1 MRRVHATT
9 VFATMPGRAAHAR
22 LQRSREGNAM
32 LFELRLFAYRLV
44 KPFQWPTSRVVPIP
58 RPTTFVGP
66 DSALKLCDSI
76 AQFGFRRVLIV
87 TDAVL
92 VRLGLV
98 EPLRAALAAR
108 GVEVAVHDGITPD
121 PTHDV
126 LQRGYEAAKA
136 HRSDAILAVGGGSVI
151 DAAKVIGAMVVSGKS
166 PAQLVGMLK
175 VGKPMLPLFAIP
187 TTAGTGSEVTV
198 AAVVTDP
205 VAHLK
210 AAVIDPKLVPAA
222 AALDPLMMKGMP
234 KSITAATG
242 MDALTHAIE
251 AYTNRWPHAET
262 AFHAVSAVRMI
273 FANLPRACADGDD
286 LEAREAMALASFYA
300 GLAFTKAYVGYVHA
314 FSHKVGGMYGVPHG
328 LGNAILLPYVLD
340 FLKDAPLAEQRLAE
354 LAVAIGAGQASEPR
368 AALARRFV
376 ERVRELNRT
385 VGIPEK
391 LEALKSADIP
401 AVARAAM
408 IEAHRDYPV
417 PKNMS
422 LAEAEALLRG
432 CLA

>member
-1 MRRVHATT
+1 
-9 VFATMPGRAAHAR
+9 
-22 LQRSREGNAM
+22 M
-32 LFELRLFAYRLV
+32 LFALRLFAYRLV
-44 KPFQWPTSRVVPIP
+44 KPLQWPTSRVVAIP

-66 DSALKLCDSI
+66 GAALRLCDSI
-76 AQFGFRRVLIV
+76 AQFGLKRVLVV

-92 VRLGLV
+92 VKLGLV
-98 EPLRAALAAR
+98 EPLRKALAEQ
-108 GVEVAVHDGITPD
+108 GVDVAIHDGITPD
-121 PTHDV
+121 PTYDV
-126 LQRGYEAAKA
+126 LQRGYDAARA
-136 HRSDAILAVGGGSVI
+136 HGSDSILAVGGGSVI

-166 PAQLVGMLK
+166 PARLVGMLK
-175 VGKPMLPLFAIP
+175 VGKPMLPLFAVP

-205 VAHLK
+205 VAHAK

-222 AALDPLMMKGMP
+222 AALDPALTTGMP
-234 KSITAATG
+234 KPITAATG
-242 MDALTHAIE
+242 MDALTHAVE
-251 AYTNRWPHAET
+251 AYMNRWPHAET

-273 FANLPRACADGDD
+273 FANLPRACENGAD
-286 LEAREAMALASFYA
+286 LEAREAMLVASFYA

-340 FLKDAPLAEQRLAE
+340 FIKDAPLAEQRLAE
-354 LAVAIGAGQASEPR
+354 LAVAIGAGKDGEPR
-368 AALARRFV
+368 AALAQRFV

-391 LEALKSADIP
+391 LAALKAEDIP
-401 AVARAAM
+401 EVARAAM

-417 PKNMS
+417 PKNMA
-422 LAEAEALLRG
+422 LGDAEALLRR

>member
-1 MRRVHATT
+1 
-9 VFATMPGRAAHAR
+9 
-22 LQRSREGNAM
+22 
-32 LFELRLFAYRLV
+32 
-44 KPFQWPTSRVVPIP
+44 
-58 RPTTFVGP
+58 
-66 DSALKLCDSI
+66 
-76 AQFGFRRVLIV
+76 
-87 TDAVL
+87 
-92 VRLGLV
+92 
-98 EPLRAALAAR
+98 
-108 GVEVAVHDGITPD
+108 
-121 PTHDV
+121 
-126 LQRGYEAAKA
+126 
-136 HRSDAILAVGGGSVI
+136 
-151 DAAKVIGAMVVSGKS
+151 
-166 PAQLVGMLK
+166 MLK
-175 VGKPMLPLFAIP
+175 VGKPMLPLFAVP

-205 VAHLK
+205 VQHVK

-222 AALDPLMMKGMP
+222 AALDPLLTTGMP
-234 KSITAATG
+234 RSITAATG
-242 MDALTHAIE
+242 MDALTHAVE

-273 FANLPRACADGDD
+273 FANLPRACADGQDVA
-286 LEAREAMALASFYA
+286 AREAMLLASFYA

-354 LAVAIGAGQASEPR
+354 LAVAIGAGQAGESR
-368 AALARRFV
+368 AVLAQRFV

-385 VGIPEK
+385 VGIPDK
-391 LEALKSADIP
+391 LAALKAADIP

-422 LAEAEALLRG
+422 LPEAEALLQR

>member
-1 MRRVHATT
+1 
-9 VFATMPGRAAHAR
+9 
-22 LQRSREGNAM
+22 M
-32 LFELRLFAYRLV
+32 LFALRLFAYRLV
-44 KPFQWPTSRVVPIP
+44 KPLQWPTSRVVAIP

-66 DSALKLCDSI
+66 GAALRLCDSI
-76 AQFGFRRVLIV
+76 AQFGLKRVLIV

-92 VRLGLV
+92 VKLGLV
-98 EPLRAALAAR
+98 EPLRRALAEQ
-108 GVEVAVHDGITPD
+108 GVDVAIHDGITPD
-121 PTHDV
+121 PTYDV
-126 LQRGYEAAKA
+126 LQKGYEAARA

-175 VGKPMLPLFAIP
+175 VGKPMLPLFAVP

-205 VAHLK
+205 VAHAK

-222 AALDPLMMKGMP
+222 AALDPALTTGMP
-234 KSITAATG
+234 KPITAATG
-242 MDALTHAIE
+242 MDALTHAVE
-251 AYTNRWPHAET
+251 AYMNRWPHAET
-262 AFHAVSAVRMI
+262 GFHAVSAVRMI
-273 FANLPRACADGDD
+273 FANLPRACEDGGN
-286 LEAREAMALASFYA
+286 LEAREAMLVASFYA

-340 FLKDAPLAEQRLAE
+340 FIKDAPLAEQRLAE
-354 LAVAIGAGQASEPR
+354 LAVAIGAGKESEPR
-368 AALARRFV
+368 AALAQRFV
-376 ERVRELNRT
+376 ERVRELNRA

-391 LEALKSADIP
+391 LAALKAEDIP

-422 LAEAEALLRG
+422 LGDAEALLRR

>member
-1 MRRVHATT
+1 
-9 VFATMPGRAAHAR
+9 
-22 LQRSREGNAM
+22 M
-32 LFELRLFAYRLV
+32 LFALRLFAYRLV
-44 KPFQWPTSRVVPIP
+44 KPLQWPTSRVVAIP

-66 DSALKLCDSI
+66 GAALRLCDSI
-76 AQFGFRRVLIV
+76 AQFGLKRVLIV

-92 VRLGLV
+92 VKLGLV
-98 EPLRAALAAR
+98 EPLRRALAEQ
-108 GVEVAVHDGITPD
+108 GVDVAIHDGITPD
-121 PTHDV
+121 PTYDV
-126 LQRGYEAAKA
+126 LQKGYEAARA
-136 HRSDAILAVGGGSVI
+136 HHSDAILAIGGGSVI
-151 DAAKVIGAMVVSGKS
+151 DAAKVIDAMVVSGKS
-166 PAQLVGMLK
+166 PAKLVGMLK
-175 VGKPMLPLFAIP
+175 VGKPMLPLFAVP

-205 VAHLK
+205 IAHAK

-222 AALDPLMMKGMP
+222 AALDPALTTGMP
-234 KSITAATG
+234 KPITAATG
-242 MDALTHAIE
+242 MDALTHAVE
-251 AYTNRWPHAET
+251 AYMNRWPHAET
-262 AFHAVSAVRMI
+262 GFHAVSAVRMI
-273 FANLPRACADGDD
+273 FANLPRACEDGGN
-286 LEAREAMALASFYA
+286 LEAREAMLVASFYA

-340 FLKDAPLAEQRLAE
+340 FIKDAPLAEQRLAE
-354 LAVAIGAGQASEPR
+354 LAVAIGAGKEGEPR
-368 AALARRFV
+368 AALAQRFV
-376 ERVRELNRT
+376 ERVRELNRA

-391 LEALKSADIP
+391 LAALKAEDIP

-422 LAEAEALLRG
+422 LGDAETLLRR

>member
-1 MRRVHATT
+1 
-9 VFATMPGRAAHAR
+9 
-22 LQRSREGNAM
+22 M
-32 LFELRLFAYRLV
+32 LFALRLFAYRLV
-44 KPFQWPTSRVVPIP
+44 KPLQWPTSRVVAIP

-66 DSALKLCDSI
+66 GAALRMCDSI
-76 AQFGFRRVLIV
+76 AQFGLKRVLIV

-92 VRLGLV
+92 VKLGLV
-98 EPLRAALAAR
+98 EPLHRALAEQ
-108 GVEVAVHDGITPD
+108 GVDVAIHDGITPD
-121 PTHDV
+121 PTYDV
-126 LQRGYEAAKA
+126 LQRGYEAART

-166 PAQLVGMLK
+166 PAKLVGMLK
-175 VGKPMLPLFAIP
+175 VGRPMLPLFTVP

-205 VAHLK
+205 VAHAK

-222 AALDPLMMKGMP
+222 AALDPTLTTGMP
-234 KSITAATG
+234 KPITAATG

-251 AYTNRWPHAET
+251 AYMNRWPHAET
-262 AFHAVSAVRMI
+262 AFHSVSAVRMI
-273 FANLPRACADGDD
+273 FANLPRACENGAD
-286 LEAREAMALASFYA
+286 LEAREAMLVASFYA

-340 FLKDAPLAEQRLAE
+340 FIKDAPLAEQRLAE
-354 LAVAIGAGQASEPR
+354 LAVAIGAGKDGEPR
-368 AALARRFV
+368 AALAQRFV

-391 LEALKSADIP
+391 LAALKADDIP
-401 AVARAAM
+401 EVARAAM

-417 PKNMS
+417 PKNMA
-422 LAEAEALLRG
+422 LGEAEALLRR

>member
-1 MRRVHATT
+1 MMRSSNRRRT
-9 VFATMPGRAAHAR
+9 
-22 LQRSREGNAM
+22 M
-32 LFELRLFAYRLV
+32 LFALRLFAYRLV

-66 DSALKLCDSI
+66 DAALKLCDSI

-87 TDAVL
+87 TDAIL
-92 VRLGLV
+92 VKLGLV
-98 EPLRAALAAR
+98 EPLRRALVER
-108 GVEVAVHDGITPD
+108 GVDVAVHDGITPD

-126 LQRGYEAAKA
+126 LQRGYEAAKS
-136 HRSDAILAVGGGSVI
+136 HRSEAILAVGGGSVI

-166 PAQLVGMLK
+166 PARLVGMLK
-175 VGKPMLPLFAIP
+175 VGKPMLPLFAVP

-205 VAHLK
+205 VAHVK
-210 AAVIDPKLVPAA
+210 SAVIDPKLVPAA
-222 AALDPLMMKGMP
+222 AALDPLLTRGMP
-234 KSITAATG
+234 KPITAATG
-242 MDALTHAIE
+242 MDALTHAVE

-273 FANLPRACADGDD
+273 FANLPRACANGDD
-286 LEAREAMALASFYA
+286 LEAREAMLLASFYA

-354 LAVAIGAGQASEPR
+354 LAVAVGAGQAGESR
-368 AALARRFV
+368 AVLAQRFV
-376 ERVRELNRT
+376 ERVRELNRA

-391 LEALKSADIP
+391 LAALKSADIP
-401 AVARAAM
+401 EVARAAM

-417 PKNMS
+417 PKNMR
-422 LAEAEALLRG
+422 LDEAEALLRR

>member
-1 MRRVHATT
+1 
-9 VFATMPGRAAHAR
+9 
-22 LQRSREGNAM
+22 M
-32 LFELRLFAYRLV
+32 LFALRLFAYRLV

-66 DSALKLCDSI
+66 GSALKLCDTI
-76 AQFGFRRVLIV
+76 AQFGLGRVLIV

-92 VRLGLV
+92 VKLGIV

-108 GVEVAVHDGITPD
+108 GVEVAIHDGITPD
-121 PTHDV
+121 PTYDV
-126 LQRGYEAAKA
+126 LQRGCEAAQA
-136 HRSDAILAVGGGSVI
+136 HRADAILAVGGGSVL
-151 DAAKVIGAMVVSGKS
+151 DAAKIIDAMVVSGKS
-166 PAQLVGMLK
+166 AARLVGMLK
-175 VGKPMLPLFAIP
+175 VGKPLLPLFAVP

-198 AAVVTDP
+198 AAVATDP
-205 VAHLK
+205 VAHVK
-210 AAVIDPKLVPAA
+210 NVVIDPKLVPAA
-222 AALDPLMMKGMP
+222 AALDPGITRGMP
-234 KSITAATG
+234 PHITAATG
-242 MDALTHAIE
+242 MDALTHAVE
-251 AYTNRWPHAET
+251 SYVNRWPHAET

-286 LEAREAMALASFYA
+286 LEAREAMLLASYYA

-354 LAVAIGAGQASEPR
+354 LAVAIGAGTAGDSR
-368 AALARRFV
+368 AALAQRFV

-385 VGIPEK
+385 VGIPDK
-391 LEALKSADIP
+391 LAALKAVDVP
-401 AVARAAM
+401 EVARAAM

-417 PKNMS
+417 PKNMR
-422 LAEAEALLRG
+422 LPEAEALLQR

>member
-1 MRRVHATT
+1 
-9 VFATMPGRAAHAR
+9 
-22 LQRSREGNAM
+22 
-32 LFELRLFAYRLV
+32 
-44 KPFQWPTSRVVPIP
+44 
-58 RPTTFVGP
+58 
-66 DSALKLCDSI
+66 
-76 AQFGFRRVLIV
+76 
-87 TDAVL
+87 
-92 VRLGLV
+92 
-98 EPLRAALAAR
+98 
-108 GVEVAVHDGITPD
+108 
-121 PTHDV
+121 
-126 LQRGYEAAKA
+126 
-136 HRSDAILAVGGGSVI
+136 
-151 DAAKVIGAMVVSGKS
+151 VVSGKS
-166 PAQLVGMLK
+166 PAKLVGMLK
-175 VGKPMLPLFAIP
+175 VGKPMLPLFAVP

-205 VAHLK
+205 VAHVK

-222 AALDPLMMKGMP
+222 AALDPLLTRGMP
-234 KSITAATG
+234 RAITAATG
-242 MDALTHAIE
+242 MDALTHAVE

-273 FANLPRACADGDD
+273 FANLPRACANGDD
-286 LEAREAMALASFYA
+286 LEAREAMLLASYYA

-328 LGNAILLPYVLD
+328 LGNAVLLPYVLD

-354 LAVAIGAGQASEPR
+354 LAIAIGAGPEGEPR
-368 AALARRFV
+368 AELAARFV

-391 LEALKSADIP
+391 LEALKVADIP

-422 LAEAEALLRG
+422 PAAAEALLSR
-432 CLA
+432 LLPS